1 MAITRGQLLKQLVPG
16 LHAIF
21 GTEYK
26 RYEDEAAI
34 LFENE
39 KSNRAF
45 EEEVLFPGFGEASV
59 KFEGQGVNYA
69 NTGEGWVA
77 RYTNETVAMAFSIT
91 EEAMEDNLYDKLST
105 RLTKALARSMA
116 AAKQTK
122 GAAVYNNSF
131 TGGVYAGGDGVS
143 LINALHPLQDGSQTA
158 GNRKGANTPTTQA
171 ELSET
176 SLEQGLIDVAGFVD
190 DKSIPIAAQ
199 ARTLHIPRQLV
210 FVAERLM
217 ASPYRVG
224 TADNDVNAIV
234 SKGMVPGGYHV
245 NHRFTNSKYW
255 WLRTDVPNGMKH
267 FSRTP
272 IATSMEGDFETGN
285 VRYKSRERYS
295 YGWSDWR
302 GVYGSNPA

>member
-1 MAITRGQLLKQLVPG
+1 MAISRAQLLKELVPG

-21 GTEYK
+21 GTEYN
-26 RYEDEAAI
+26 RYENEAAV
-34 LFENE
+34 LFDEE

-59 KFEGQGVNYA
+59 KFEGAPVNYED
-69 NTGEGWVA
+69 TGEGWVA
-77 RYTNETVAMAFSIT
+77 RYTNETVAMAFAIT

-122 GAAVYNNSF
+122 GANVYNRAF
-131 TGGVYAGGDGVS
+131 TAAYTGGDGVT
-143 LINALHPLQDGSQTA
+143 LCNTAHPLQDGSTMSNRFTTA
-158 GNRKGANTPTTQA
+158 S

-176 SLEQGLIDVAGFVD
+176 SLEDALIAIAGFTD
-190 DKSIPIAAQ
+190 DRGIPVALQAKS
-199 ARTLHIPRQLV
+199 LHLPRQLV

-234 SKGMVPGGYHV
+234 SKGMIPGGYFV
-245 NHRFTNSKYW
+245 NHRFTNAKHW
-255 WLRTDVPNGMKH
+255 FLRTDCPNGMKH
-267 FSRTP
+267 FMRTP
-272 IATSMEGDFETGN
+272 VSTAMEGDFETGN

-295 YGWSDWR
+295 FGWSDWR
-302 GVYGSNPA
+302 AIYGSNPS

>member
-1 MAITRGQLLKQLVPG
+1 MAITRGQLLKELVPG

-26 RYEDEAAI
+26 RYEDEAAV

-45 EEEVLFPGFGEASV
+45 EEEVLFPGFGEAST

-69 NTGEGWVA
+69 QTGEGWVA

-131 TGGVYAGGDGVS
+131 TAGVYAGGDGV
-143 LINALHPLQDGSQTA
+143 ALVSNSHPLQDGST
-158 GNRKGANTPTTQA
+158 GSNTPTTQA

-176 SLEQGLIDVAGFVD
+176 SLEQALIDVAGYTD

-234 SKGMVPGGYHV
+234 SKGMVAGGYHV

-267 FSRTP
+267 FTRTP
-272 IATSMEGDFETGN
+272 IETKMEGDFETGN
-285 VRYKSRERYS
+285 VRYKSRERYVF
-295 YGWSDWR
+295 GFSDWR

>member
-234 SKGMVPGGYHV
+234 SKGMVAGGYHV

>member
-26 RYEDEAAI
+26 RYEDEAAV

-59 KFEGQGVNYA
+59 KFEGQGVEYA
-69 NTGEGWVA
+69 QTGEGWVA

-116 AAKQTK
+116 SAKQTK
-122 GAAVYNNSF
+122 GAAVYNNAFSGSF
-131 TGGVYAGGDGVS
+131 LGGDGVS
-143 LINALHPLQDGSQTA
+143 LVNSAHILQDGSSGT
-158 GNRKGANTPTTQA
+158 NTPTTQA

-176 SLEQGLIDVAGFVD
+176 SVEQGLIDVAGFTD
-190 DKSIPIAAQ
+190 DRGIPIAAQ

-210 FVAERLM
+210 FIAERLM

-234 SKGMVPGGYHV
+234 SKGMIPGGYHV
-245 NHRFTNSKYW
+245 NHRFSDANNW
-255 WLRTDVPNGMKH
+255 FMRTDVPNGMKH
-267 FSRTP
+267 FTRTP
-272 IATSMEGDFETGN
+272 IDTKMEGDFETGN
-285 VRYKSRERYS
+285 VRYKSRERYC

-302 GVYGSNPA
+302 GVYGSNPT

>member
-1 MAITRGQLLKQLVPG
+1 MAISRAQLLKELVPG

-21 GTEYK
+21 GTEYN
-26 RYEDEAAI
+26 RYENEAAV
-34 LFENE
+34 LFDEE

-59 KFEGQGVNYA
+59 KFEGAPVNYED
-69 NTGEGWVA
+69 TGEGWVA
-77 RYTNETVAMAFSIT
+77 RYTNETVAMAFAIT

-122 GAAVYNNSF
+122 GANVYNRAFNA
-131 TGGVYAGGDGVS
+131 TYTGGDGVT
-143 LINALHPLQDGSQTA
+143 LCNTAHPLQDGSTQS
-158 GNRKGANTPTTQA
+158 NRFTSAS

-176 SLEQGLIDVAGFVD
+176 SLEDALIAIAGLTDDRGIPVAL
-190 DKSIPIAAQ
+190 Q
-199 ARTLHIPRQLV
+199 AKTLHIPRQLV

-234 SKGMVPGGYHV
+234 SKGMIPGGYFV
-245 NHRFTNSKYW
+245 NHRFTNAKHW
-255 WLRTDVPNGMKH
+255 FLRTDVPNGMKH
-267 FSRTP
+267 FMRTP
-272 IATSMEGDFETGN
+272 VSTAMEGDFETGN
-285 VRYKSRERYS
+285 VRYKSRERYAF
-295 YGWSDWR
+295 GWSDWR
-302 GVYGSNPA
+302 AVYGSNPS

>member
-1 MAITRGQLLKQLVPG
+1 MAITRGQLLKELVPG

-26 RYEDEAAI
+26 RYEDEAAV
-34 LFENE
+34 LFESE

-59 KFEGQGVNYA
+59 KFEGQGVDYA

-143 LINALHPLQDGSQTA
+143 LINSSHPLQDGSTA
-158 GNRKGANTPTTQA
+158 SNTPSVQA

-176 SLEQGLIDVAGFVD
+176 SLEQALIDIAGFTD

-234 SKGMVPGGYHV
+234 SKGMVPGGYHI

-267 FSRTP
+267 FTRTP
-272 IATSMEGDFETGN
+272 IETKMEGDFETGN
-285 VRYKSRERYS
+285 VRYKSRERYVF
-295 YGWSDWR
+295 GFSDWR
-302 GVYGSNPA
+302 GLYGSNPA

>member
-1 MAITRGQLLKQLVPG
+1 MAISRAQLLKELVPG

-21 GTEYK
+21 GTEYN
-26 RYEDEAAI
+26 RYENEAAV
-34 LFENE
+34 LFDEE

-59 KFEGQGVNYA
+59 KFEGAPVNYED
-69 NTGEGWVA
+69 TGEGWVA
-77 RYTNETVAMAFSIT
+77 RYTNETVAMAFAIT

-122 GAAVYNNSF
+122 GANVYNRAF
-131 TGGVYAGGDGVS
+131 TAAYTGGDGVT
-143 LINALHPLQDGSQTA
+143 LCNTAHPLQDGSTMSNRFTTA
-158 GNRKGANTPTTQA
+158 S

-176 SLEQGLIDVAGFVD
+176 SLEDALIAIAGFTD
-190 DKSIPIAAQ
+190 DRGIPVALQAKS
-199 ARTLHIPRQLV
+199 LHLPRQLV

-234 SKGMVPGGYHV
+234 SKGMIPGGYFV
-245 NHRFTNSKYW
+245 NHRFTNAKHW
-255 WLRTDVPNGMKH
+255 FLRTDVPNGMKH
-267 FSRTP
+267 FMRTP
-272 IATSMEGDFETGN
+272 VSTAMEGDFETGN
-285 VRYKSRERYS
+285 VRYKSRERYAF
-295 YGWSDWR
+295 GWSDWR
-302 GVYGSNPA
+302 AVYGSNPS

>member
-1 MAITRGQLLKQLVPG
+1 MAITRGQLLKELVPG

-26 RYEDEAAI
+26 RYEDEAAV

-59 KFEGQGVNYA
+59 KFEGQGVEYA
-69 NTGEGWVA
+69 QTGEGCVA

-91 EEAMEDNLYDKLST
+91 EEAMEDNLYDKLAT

-116 AAKQTK
+116 SAKQTK
-122 GAAVYNNSF
+122 GSAEYNNAFSGSF
-131 TGGVYAGGDGVS
+131 LGGDGVS
-143 LINALHPLQDGSQTA
+143 LVNSAHVLQDGSSGT
-158 GNRKGANTPTTQA
+158 NTPTTQA

-176 SLEQGLIDVAGFVD
+176 SVEQGLIDVAGYTD
-190 DKSIPIAAQ
+190 DKGIPIAAQ

-234 SKGMVPGGYHV
+234 SKGMIPGGYHV
-245 NHRFTNSKYW
+245 NHRFSDANNW
-255 WLRTDVPNGMKH
+255 FMRTDVPNGMKH
-267 FSRTP
+267 FTRTP
-272 IATSMEGDFETGN
+272 IDTKMEGDFETGN
-285 VRYKSRERYS
+285 VRYKSRERYC

-302 GVYGSNPA
+302 GVYGSNPS

>member
-1 MAITRGQLLKQLVPG
+1 MAITRGQLLKELVPG

-26 RYEDEAAI
+26 RYEDEAAV
-34 LFENE
+34 LFESE

-59 KFEGQGVNYA
+59 KFEGQGVDYA

-143 LINALHPLQDGSQTA
+143 LINSAHPLQDGSTA
-158 GNRKGANTPTTQA
+158 SNTPSVQA

-176 SLEQGLIDVAGFVD
+176 SWEQALIDIAGFTD

-267 FSRTP
+267 FTRTP
-272 IATSMEGDFETGN
+272 IETKMEGDFETGN
-285 VRYKSRERYS
+285 VRYKSRERYVF
-295 YGWSDWR
+295 GFSDWR
-302 GVYGSNPA
+302 GLYGSNPA

>member
-1 MAITRGQLLKQLVPG
+1 MAITRGQLLKELVPG

-26 RYEDEAAI
+26 RYEDEAAV

-45 EEEVLFPGFGEASV
+45 EEEVLFPGFGEAST

-69 NTGEGWVA
+69 QTGEGWVA

-131 TGGVYAGGDGVS
+131 TAGVYAGGDGVALVS
-143 LINALHPLQDGSQTA
+143 NAHPLQDGST
-158 GNRKGANTPTTQA
+158 GSNTPSVQA

-176 SLEQGLIDVAGFVD
+176 SLESALIDIAGFTD

-267 FSRTP
+267 FTRTP
-272 IATSMEGDFETGN
+272 IETKMEGDFETGN
-285 VRYKSRERYS
+285 VRYKSRERYVF
-295 YGWSDWR
+295 GFSDWR
-302 GVYGSNPA
+302 GLYGSNPA

>member
-1 MAITRGQLLKQLVPG
+1 MAITRGQLLKELVPG

-26 RYEDEAAI
+26 RYEDEAAV

-59 KFEGQGVNYA
+59 KFEGQGVEYA
-69 NTGEGWVA
+69 QTGEGWVA

-122 GAAVYNNSF
+122 GAATYNNAFSGSF
-131 TGGVYAGGDGVS
+131 LGGDGVS
-143 LINALHPLQDGSQTA
+143 LVNSSHPLQDGSNGT
-158 GNRKGANTPTTQA
+158 NTPTTQA

-176 SLEQGLIDVAGFVD
+176 SVEQGLIDVAGFTD
-190 DKSIPIAAQ
+190 DKGIPIAAQ

-210 FVAERLM
+210 FIAERLM

-234 SKGMVPGGYHV
+234 SKGMIPGGYHV
-245 NHRFTNSKYW
+245 NHRFSDSNNW
-255 WLRTDVPNGMKH
+255 FMRTDVPNGMKH
-267 FSRTP
+267 FTRTP
-272 IATSMEGDFETGN
+272 IDTKMEGDFETGN
-285 VRYKSRERYS
+285 VRYKSRERYV

-302 GVYGSNPA
+302 GVYGSNPT

>member
-1 MAITRGQLLKQLVPG
+1 MAITRGQLLKELVPG

-26 RYEDEAAI
+26 RYEDEAAV

-45 EEEVLFPGFGEASV
+45 EEEVLFPGFGEAST

-69 NTGEGWVA
+69 QTGEGWVA

-143 LINALHPLQDGSQTA
+143 LINSSHPLQDGSTA
-158 GNRKGANTPTTQA
+158 SNTPSVQA

-176 SLEQGLIDVAGFVD
+176 SLEQALIDIAGFTD

-234 SKGMVPGGYHV
+234 SKGMVAGGYHV

-267 FSRTP
+267 FTRTP
-272 IATSMEGDFETGN
+272 IETKMEGDFETGN
-285 VRYKSRERYS
+285 VRYKSRERYVF
-295 YGWSDWR
+295 GFSDWR

>member
-1 MAITRGQLLKQLVPG
+1 MAISRAQLLKELVPG

-21 GTEYK
+21 GTEYN
-26 RYEDEAAI
+26 RYENDSAVLFDE
-34 LFENE
+34 E

-59 KFEGQGVNYA
+59 KFEGAPVNYED
-69 NTGEGWVA
+69 TGEGWVA
-77 RYTNETVAMAFSIT
+77 RYTNETVAMAFAIT

-122 GAAVYNNSF
+122 GANVYNRAFNA
-131 TGGVYAGGDGVS
+131 TYTGGDGVT
-143 LINALHPLQDGSQTA
+143 LCNTAHPLQDGSTQSNRFTTA
-158 GNRKGANTPTTQA
+158 S

-176 SLEQGLIDVAGFVD
+176 SLEDALIAIAGLTDDRGIPVAL
-190 DKSIPIAAQ
+190 Q
-199 ARTLHIPRQLV
+199 AKTLHIPRQLV

-234 SKGMVPGGYHV
+234 SKGMIPGGYFV
-245 NHRFTNSKYW
+245 NHRFTNAKHW
-255 WLRTDVPNGMKH
+255 FLRTDVPNGMKH
-267 FSRTP
+267 FMRTP
-272 IATSMEGDFETGN
+272 VSTAMEGDFETGN
-285 VRYKSRERYS
+285 VRYKSIERYAF
-295 YGWSDWR
+295 GWSDWR
-302 GVYGSNPA
+302 AVYGSNPS

>member
-77 RYTNETVAMAFSIT
+77 RYTNETVAMAFAIT

-285 VRYKSRERYS
+285 VRYKARERYS
-295 YGWSDWR
+295 FGFSDWR
-302 GVYGSNPA
+302 GLYGSNPA

>member
-1 MAITRGQLLKQLVPG
+1 MAITRGQLLKELVPG

-26 RYEDEAAI
+26 RYEDEAAV
-34 LFENE
+34 LFESE

-45 EEEVLFPGFGEASV
+45 EEEVIFPGFGEASV
-59 KFEGQGVNYA
+59 KFEGQGVDYA

-143 LINALHPLQDGSQTA
+143 LISNPHPLQDGATGS
-158 GNRKGANTPTTQA
+158 NTPTTQA

-176 SLEQGLIDVAGFVD
+176 SLEQALIDVAGFTD

-234 SKGMVPGGYHV
+234 SKGMIAGGYHV

-267 FSRTP
+267 FTRTP
-272 IATSMEGDFETGN
+272 IETKMEGDFETGN
-285 VRYKSRERYS
+285 VRYKSRERYVF
-295 YGWSDWR
+295 GFSDWR

>member
-1 MAITRGQLLKQLVPG
+1 MAITRGQLLKELVPG

-26 RYEDEAAI
+26 RYEDEAAV
-34 LFENE
+34 LFESE

-59 KFEGQGVNYA
+59 KFEGQGVDYA

-143 LINALHPLQDGSQTA
+143 LINSSHPLQDGSTA
-158 GNRKGANTPTTQA
+158 SNTPSVQA

-176 SLEQGLIDVAGFVD
+176 SLESALIDIAGLTD

-267 FSRTP
+267 FTRTP
-272 IATSMEGDFETGN
+272 IETKMEGDFETGN
-285 VRYKSRERYS
+285 VRYKSRERYVF
-295 YGWSDWR
+295 GFSDWR
-302 GVYGSNPA
+302 GLYGSNPA

>member
-1 MAITRGQLLKQLVPG
+1 MAISRAQLLKELVPG

-21 GTEYK
+21 GTEYN
-26 RYEDEAAI
+26 RYENESAVLFDE
-34 LFENE
+34 E

-59 KFEGQGVNYA
+59 KFEGAPVNYED
-69 NTGEGWVA
+69 TGEGWVA
-77 RYTNETVAMAFSIT
+77 RYTNETVAMAFAIT

-122 GAAVYNNSF
+122 GASVYNRAFNASY
-131 TGGVYAGGDGVS
+131 TGGDGVT
-143 LINALHPLQDGSQTA
+143 LCNTAHPLQDGSTLSNRFTTA
-158 GNRKGANTPTTQA
+158 A

-176 SLEQGLIDVAGFVD
+176 SLEDALIQIAGLTDDRGIPVALQA
-190 DKSIPIAAQ
+190 KSM
-199 ARTLHIPRQLV
+199 HIPRQLV

-234 SKGMVPGGYHV
+234 SKGMVPEGYFT
-245 NHRFTNSKYW
+245 NHRFTNAKHW
-255 WLRTDVPNGMKH
+255 FLRTDVPNGMKH
-267 FSRTP
+267 FNRTP
-272 IATSMEGDFETGN
+272 VSTAMEGDFETGN

-295 YGWSDWR
+295 FGWSDWR
-302 GVYGSNPA
+302 AVFGTNPS

>member
-1 MAITRGQLLKQLVPG
+1 MAISRAQLLKELVPG

-21 GTEYK
+21 GTEYN
-26 RYEDEAAI
+26 RYENESAVLFDE
-34 LFENE
+34 E

-59 KFEGQGVNYA
+59 KFEGAPVNYED
-69 NTGEGWVA
+69 TGAGWVA
-77 RYTNETVAMAFSIT
+77 RYTNETVAMAFAIT

-122 GAAVYNNSF
+122 GASVYNRAFNASY
-131 TGGVYAGGDGVS
+131 TGGDGVT
-143 LINALHPLQDGSQTA
+143 LCNTAHPLQDGSTLTNRFTTA
-158 GNRKGANTPTTQA
+158 A

-176 SLEQGLIDVAGFVD
+176 SLEDALIQIAGLTDDRGIPVALQA
-190 DKSIPIAAQ
+190 KSM
-199 ARTLHIPRQLV
+199 HIPRQLV

-224 TADNDVNAIV
+224 TADNDVNAVV
-234 SKGMVPGGYHV
+234 SKGMVPEGYFT
-245 NHRFTNSKYW
+245 NHRFTNAKHW
-255 WLRTDVPNGMKH
+255 FLRTDVPNGMKH
-267 FSRTP
+267 FNRTP
-272 IATSMEGDFETGN
+272 VSTAMEGDFETGN

-295 YGWSDWR
+295 FGWSDWR
-302 GVYGSNPA
+302 AVFGTNPS

>member
-1 MAITRGQLLKQLVPG
+1 MAITRGQLLKELVPG

-26 RYEDEAAI
+26 RYEDEAAV
-34 LFENE
+34 LFESE

-59 KFEGQGVNYA
+59 KFEGQGVDYA

-143 LINALHPLQDGSQTA
+143 LINSSHPLQDGSTA
-158 GNRKGANTPTTQA
+158 SNTPSVQA

-176 SLEQGLIDVAGFVD
+176 SLEQALIDIAGFTD

-267 FSRTP
+267 FTRTP
-272 IATSMEGDFETGN
+272 IETKMEGDFETGN
-285 VRYKSRERYS
+285 VRYKSRERYVF
-295 YGWSDWR
+295 GFSDWR
-302 GVYGSNPA
+302 GVYGSQGA

>member
-1 MAITRGQLLKQLVPG
+1 MAITRGQLLKELVPG

-26 RYEDEAAI
+26 RYEDEAAV

-59 KFEGQGVNYA
+59 KFEGQGVEYA
-69 NTGEGWVA
+69 QTGEGWVA

-116 AAKQTK
+116 SAKQTK
-122 GAAVYNNSF
+122 GAAVYNNAFSGSF
-131 TGGVYAGGDGVS
+131 LGGDGVS
-143 LINALHPLQDGSQTA
+143 LVNASHPLQDGST
-158 GNRKGANTPTTQA
+158 GSNTPATQA

-176 SLEQGLIDVAGFVD
+176 SVEQGLIDVAGLTD
-190 DKSIPIAAQ
+190 DKGIPIAAQ

-234 SKGMVPGGYHV
+234 SKGMIPGGYHV
-245 NHRFTNSKYW
+245 NHRFSDANNW
-255 WLRTDVPNGMKH
+255 FMRTDVPNGMKH
-267 FSRTP
+267 FTRTP
-272 IATSMEGDFETGN
+272 IDTKMEGDFETGN
-285 VRYKSRERYS
+285 VRYKSRERYC

-302 GVYGSNPA
+302 GVYGSNPS

>member
-45 EEEVLFPGFGEASV
+45 EEEVLFPGCGEASV

-77 RYTNETVAMAFSIT
+77 RYTNETVAMAFAIT

-255 WLRTDVPNGMKH
+255 WLRTDGPNGMKH

>member
-1 MAITRGQLLKQLVPG
+1 MAITRGQLLKELVPG

-26 RYEDEAAI
+26 RYEDEAAV
-34 LFENE
+34 LFESE

-59 KFEGQGVNYA
+59 KFEGQGVDYA

-143 LINALHPLQDGSQTA
+143 LINSAHPLQDGSTA
-158 GNRKGANTPTTQA
+158 SNTPSVQA

-176 SLEQGLIDVAGFVD
+176 SLEQALIDIAGFTD

-267 FSRTP
+267 FTRTP
-272 IATSMEGDFETGN
+272 IETKMEGDFDTGN
-285 VRYKSRERYS
+285 VRYKSRERYVF
-295 YGWSDWR
+295 GFSDWR
-302 GVYGSNPA
+302 GLYGSNPA

>member
-1 MAITRGQLLKQLVPG
+1 MAITRGQLLKELVPG

-26 RYEDEAAI
+26 RYEDEAAV
-34 LFENE
+34 LFESE

-59 KFEGQGVNYA
+59 KFEGQGVDYA

-143 LINALHPLQDGSQTA
+143 LINSAHPLQDGSTA
-158 GNRKGANTPTTQA
+158 SNTPSVQA

-176 SLEQGLIDVAGFVD
+176 SLESALIDIAGLTD

-267 FSRTP
+267 FTRTP
-272 IATSMEGDFETGN
+272 IETKMEGDFETGN
-285 VRYKSRERYS
+285 VRYKSRERYVF
-295 YGWSDWR
+295 GFSDWR
-302 GVYGSNPA
+302 GLYGSNPA

>member
-1 MAITRGQLLKQLVPG
+1 MAITRGQLLKELVPG

-26 RYEDEAAI
+26 RYEDEAAV
-34 LFENE
+34 LFESE

-59 KFEGQGVNYA
+59 KFEGQGVDYA

-143 LINALHPLQDGSQTA
+143 LINSSHPLQDGSTA
-158 GNRKGANTPTTQA
+158 SNTPAVQA

-176 SLEQGLIDVAGFVD
+176 SLESALIDIAGLTD

-267 FSRTP
+267 FTRTP
-272 IATSMEGDFETGN
+272 IETKMEGDFETGN
-285 VRYKSRERYS
+285 VRYKSRERYVF
-295 YGWSDWR
+295 GFSDWR
-302 GVYGSNPA
+302 GLYGSNPA

>member
-1 MAITRGQLLKQLVPG
+1 MAISRAQLLKELVPG

-21 GTEYK
+21 GTEYN
-26 RYEDEAAI
+26 RYENEASVLFDE
-34 LFENE
+34 E

-59 KFEGQGVNYA
+59 KFEGAPVNYED
-69 NTGEGWVA
+69 TGEGWVA
-77 RYTNETVAMAFSIT
+77 RYTNETVAMAFAIT

-122 GAAVYNNSF
+122 GANVYNRAFNA
-131 TGGVYAGGDGVS
+131 TYTGGDGVT
-143 LINALHPLQDGSQTA
+143 LCNTAHPLQDGST
-158 GNRKGANTPTTQA
+158 GSNRFTVAA

-176 SLEQGLIDVAGFVD
+176 SLEDALIAIAGFTD
-190 DKSIPIAAQ
+190 DRGIPVALQAKS
-199 ARTLHIPRQLV
+199 LHIPRQLV

-234 SKGMVPGGYHV
+234 SKGMVPEGYFI
-245 NHRFTNSKYW
+245 NHRFTNAKHW
-255 WLRTDVPNGMKH
+255 FLRTCLLYTSPSPRDGLL
-267 FSRTP
+267 SRMP
-272 IATSMEGDFETGN
+272 SCA
-285 VRYKSRERYS
+285 
-295 YGWSDWR
+295 
-302 GVYGSNPA
+302 

>member
-1 MAITRGQLLKQLVPG
+1 MAITRGQLLKELVPG

-26 RYEDEAAI
+26 RYEDEAAV
-34 LFENE
+34 LFESE

-59 KFEGQGVNYA
+59 KFEGQGVDYA

-143 LINALHPLQDGSQTA
+143 LINSAHPLQDGSTA
-158 GNRKGANTPTTQA
+158 SNTPSVQA

-176 SLEQGLIDVAGFVD
+176 SLESALIDIAGFTD

-267 FSRTP
+267 FTRTP
-272 IATSMEGDFETGN
+272 IETKMEGDFETGN
-285 VRYKSRERYS
+285 VRYKSRERYVF
-295 YGWSDWR
+295 GFSDWR
-302 GVYGSNPA
+302 GLYGSNPA

>member
-1 MAITRGQLLKQLVPG
+1 MAITRGQLLKELVPG

-26 RYEDEAAI
+26 RYEDEAAV

-59 KFEGQGVNYA
+59 KFEGQGVEYA
-69 NTGEGWVA
+69 QTGEGWVA

-116 AAKQTK
+116 SAKQTK
-122 GAAVYNNSF
+122 GAAVYNNAFSGSF
-131 TGGVYAGGDGVS
+131 LGGDGVS
-143 LINALHPLQDGSQTA
+143 LVNSAHPLQDGST
-158 GNRKGANTPTTQA
+158 GTNTPTTQA

-176 SLEQGLIDVAGFVD
+176 SVEQGLIDVAGFTD
-190 DKSIPIAAQ
+190 DRGIPIAAQ

-234 SKGMVPGGYHV
+234 SKGMIPGGYHV
-245 NHRFTNSKYW
+245 NHRFSDANNW
-255 WLRTDVPNGMKH
+255 FIRTDVPNGMKH
-267 FSRTP
+267 FTRTP
-272 IATSMEGDFETGN
+272 IDTKMEGDFETGN
-285 VRYKSRERYS
+285 VRYKSRERYC

-302 GVYGSNPA
+302 GVYGSNPS

>member
-1 MAITRGQLLKQLVPG
+1 MAITRGQLLKELVPG

-26 RYEDEAAI
+26 RYEDEAAV

-59 KFEGQGVNYA
+59 KFEGQGVEYA
-69 NTGEGWVA
+69 QTGEGWVA

-116 AAKQTK
+116 SAKQTK
-122 GAAVYNNSF
+122 GSAVYNNAFSGSF
-131 TGGVYAGGDGVS
+131 LGGDGVS
-143 LINALHPLQDGSQTA
+143 LVNSAHTLQDGSSGT
-158 GNRKGANTPTTQA
+158 NTPTTQA

-176 SLEQGLIDVAGFVD
+176 SVEQGLIDVAGLTD
-190 DKSIPIAAQ
+190 DKGIPIAAQ

-234 SKGMVPGGYHV
+234 SKGMIPGGYHV
-245 NHRFTNSKYW
+245 NHRFSDANNW
-255 WLRTDVPNGMKH
+255 FMRTDVPNGMKH
-267 FSRTP
+267 FTRTP
-272 IATSMEGDFETGN
+272 IDTKMEGDFETGN
-285 VRYKSRERYS
+285 VRYKARERYS
-295 YGWSDWR
+295 FGWSDWR
-302 GVYGSNPA
+302 GIFGSPGA

>member
-1 MAITRGQLLKQLVPG
+1 MAITRGQLLKELVPG

-26 RYEDEAAI
+26 RYEDEAAV

-59 KFEGQGVNYA
+59 KFEGQGIEYA
-69 NTGEGWVA
+69 QTGEGWVA

-116 AAKQTK
+116 SAKQTK
-122 GAAVYNNSF
+122 GAAVYNNAFSGSF
-131 TGGVYAGGDGVS
+131 LGGDGVS
-143 LINALHPLQDGSQTA
+143 LVNSAHPLQDGST
-158 GNRKGANTPTTQA
+158 GSNTPTTQA

-176 SLEQGLIDVAGFVD
+176 SVEQGLIDVAGLTD
-190 DKSIPIAAQ
+190 DKGIPIAAQ

-234 SKGMVPGGYHV
+234 SKGMLPGGYHV
-245 NHRFTNSKYW
+245 NHRFSDANNW
-255 WLRTDVPNGMKH
+255 FMRTDVPNGMKH
-267 FSRTP
+267 FTRTP
-272 IATSMEGDFETGN
+272 IDTKMEGDFETGN
-285 VRYKSRERYS
+285 VRYKSRERYC
-295 YGWSDWR
+295 YA
-302 GVYGSNPA
+302 GS

>member
-1 MAITRGQLLKQLVPG
+1 MAITRGQLLKELVPG

-26 RYEDEAAI
+26 RYEDEAAV
-34 LFENE
+34 LFESE

-59 KFEGQGVNYA
+59 KFEGQGVDYA

-143 LINALHPLQDGSQTA
+143 LINSAHPLQDGSTA
-158 GNRKGANTPTTQA
+158 SNTPSVQA

-176 SLEQGLIDVAGFVD
+176 ALEQA
-190 DKSIPIAAQ
+190 
-199 ARTLHIPRQLV
+199 
-210 FVAERLM
+210 
-217 ASPYRVG
+217 
-224 TADNDVNAIV
+224 
-234 SKGMVPGGYHV
+234 
-245 NHRFTNSKYW
+245 
-255 WLRTDVPNGMKH
+255 
-267 FSRTP
+267 
-272 IATSMEGDFETGN
+272 
-285 VRYKSRERYS
+285 
-295 YGWSDWR
+295 
-302 GVYGSNPA
+302 

>member
-1 MAITRGQLLKQLVPG
+1 MAISRAQLLKELVPG

-21 GTEYK
+21 GTEYN
-26 RYEDEAAI
+26 RYENESAVLFDE
-34 LFENE
+34 E

-59 KFEGQGVNYA
+59 KFEGAPVNYED
-69 NTGEGWVA
+69 TGEGWVA
-77 RYTNETVAMAFSIT
+77 RYTNETVAMAFAIT

-122 GAAVYNNSF
+122 GANVYNRAFNA
-131 TGGVYAGGDGVS
+131 TYTGGDGVT
-143 LINALHPLQDGSQTA
+143 LCNTAHPLQDGSTLSNRFTTA
-158 GNRKGANTPTTQA
+158 S

-176 SLEQGLIDVAGFVD
+176 SLEDALIAIAGLTDDRGIPVAL
-190 DKSIPIAAQ
+190 Q
-199 ARTLHIPRQLV
+199 AKTLHIPRQLV

-234 SKGMVPGGYHV
+234 SKGMIPGGYFV
-245 NHRFTNSKYW
+245 NHRFTNAKHW
-255 WLRTDVPNGMKH
+255 FLRTDVPNGMKH
-267 FSRTP
+267 FMRTP
-272 IATSMEGDFETGN
+272 VSTAMEGDFETGN
-285 VRYKSRERYS
+285 VRYKSRERYAF
-295 YGWSDWR
+295 GWSDWR
-302 GVYGSNPA
+302 AVYGSNPS

>member
-1 MAITRGQLLKQLVPG
+1 MAITRGQLLKELVPG

-26 RYEDEAAI
+26 RYEDEAAV

-45 EEEVLFPGFGEASV
+45 EEEGLFPGFGEAST

-69 NTGEGWVA
+69 QTGEGWVA

-131 TGGVYAGGDGVS
+131 TAGVYAGGDGVALVS
-143 LINALHPLQDGSQTA
+143 NAHPLQDGST
-158 GNRKGANTPTTQA
+158 GSNTPTTQA

-176 SLEQGLIDVAGFVD
+176 SLEQALIDVAGFTD

-234 SKGMVPGGYHV
+234 SKGMIAGGYHV

-267 FSRTP
+267 FTRTP
-272 IATSMEGDFETGN
+272 IETKMEGDYETGN
-285 VRYKSRERYS
+285 VRYKSRERYVF
-295 YGWSDWR
+295 GFSDWR